1 MQLLLAGW
9 KFGLSCLCGG
19 RLLGLV
25 RVRLRI
31 CRLTGWGRRWP
42 RRPSEAYPRRLI
54 VWWIGFMRVGKCN
67 GLDCAGCG
75 LLGRV
80 PMLPGGWF
88 CGDLGRVGVWPA
100 GGRSGSAGG
109 LTPWPAAEKFA
120 DYPGGYQRRGWGSST
135 PPMRPGGPT
144 GSELGLPGGA
154 AEVRYCARQV
164 GIGVADIR
172 GGSGM
177 GFRGAG
183 RCSKAH
189 ANRARK
195 KFGKVW
201 ESY

>member
-1 MQLLLAGW
+1 MSCASLWRACPVSLA
-9 KFGLSCLCGG
+9 SGG

-88 CGDLGRVGVWPA
+88 CGDLGRVGVWPIIQEA
-100 GGRSGSAGG
+100 TSGEGGG
-109 LTPWPAAEKFA
+109 LV
-120 DYPGGYQRRGWGSST
+120 
-135 PPMRPGGPT
+135 PPLCDR
-144 GSELGLPGGA
+144 EGLPGRNSDCRGGRQKFGIA
-154 AEVRYCARQV
+154 LRQV

-183 RCSKAH
+183 RCSKGY
-189 ANRARK
+189 ANRAKK